1 MSDLIGLTVGLLLTL
16 FVFSYLLGDNWLY
29 RLAIHLLVGVSAG
42 YAAVVMTF
50 DLLLPLFLNWP
61 RVLVT
66 DPVQG
71 GLLTVPVVLGLVFIL
86 ARATPR
92 TARVGNLTVAVLVG
106 IGAAVALLGAV
117 AGTLLPQLL
126 GVGNGSPVTS
136 LLSVLITIA
145 VLFYFHHQLGRGL
158 NLNLN
163 LNTAVDAPPPP
174 RWQQLLGGTV
184 GRALL
189 MMTLGAVFAALINTS
204 LTILTAHLAT
214 FTQFIT
220 ALLA

>member
-1 MSDLIGLTVGLLLTL
+1 MSDLIGLAVGLLLTL
-16 FVFSYLLGDNWLY
+16 FVFSYVLGDNWLY
-29 RLAIHLLVGVSAG
+29 RLAVHLLVGVSAG
-42 YAAVVMTF
+42 YAAVVVAF
-50 DLLLPLFLNWP
+50 DLLVPLFLNWP
-61 RVLVT
+61 QLLVT

-71 GLLTVPVVLGLVFIL
+71 GLLTVPVVLGLAFTL

-92 TARVGNLTVAVLVG
+92 TARVGNVALAVLVG

-126 GVGNGSPVTS
+126 ALNTGTSSPLVT

-145 VLFYFHHQLGRGL
+145 VLLYFHHHWPSA
-158 NLNLN
+158 
-163 LNTAVDAPPPP
+163 NTAVENAAPP
-174 RWQQLLGGTV
+174 RWQQLIGGTF

-189 MMTLGAVFAALINTS
+189 MMTLGAVFAALLNTS
-204 LTILTAHLAT
+204 LTVLTAHLAT
-214 FTQFIT
+214 FTRFVT